1 MILRNW
7 YNALKAEITH
17 SVITNGVIDYT
28 GVAKPAGW
36 YSSNTGCGN
45 FYISGVNITT
55 SVYDGIIVVGRGTA
69 PPTLDDYKLEN
80 RITSGL
86 SGSLIRNKDESGI
99 NYVDLTNT
107 STSAI
112 TVSEI
117 GLYGK
122 AYSAANSGSTNYI
135 LIERSTFDPITIQP
149 GEIARIEYKININV
163 PE

>member
-17 SVITNGVIDYT
+17 SVIDNGVIDHQ
-28 GVAKPAGW
+28 GVARPAGW
-36 YSSNTGCGN
+36 YSNYTGCGI
-45 FYISGVNITT
+45 FYINSVDISNEALSGR
-55 SVYDGIIVVGRGTA
+55 IVVGSGTTL
-69 PPTLDDYKLEN
+69 PTLDDYKLEN

-86 SGSLIRNKDESGI
+86 SGSLVRTVDGSGI
-99 NYVDLTNT
+99 NYVDLSNI

-117 GLYGK
+117 GLYGL
-122 AYSAANSGSTNYI
+122 AYRGANTSSANRI

>member
-7 YNALKAEITH
+7 YNTVKAEITH
-17 SVITNGVIDYT
+17 SVIENGVIAHNGT
-28 GVAKPAGW
+28 ANPVGW
-36 YSSNTGCGN
+36 YANNTGCSN
-45 FYISGVNITT
+45 FNMNTVMISG
-55 SVYDGIIVVGRGTA
+55 SAYGGCLVVGNGTT

-86 SGSLIRNKDESGI
+86 DGSLVRTTDSSGI
-99 NYVDLTNT
+99 SYIDFTNI

-117 GLYGK
+117 GLYGY
-122 AYSAANSGSTNYI
+122 AYMGAGSSSSNAI

>member
-17 SVITNGVIDYT
+17 SVITNGVIDYN

-36 YSSNTGCGN
+36 YPNNTGCGN
-45 FYISGVNITT
+45 FNMTSVNI
-55 SVYDGIIVVGRGTA
+55 SSNVYPGRIAVGRGTTT
-69 PPTLDDYKLEN
+69 PTLDDYKLEN

-86 SGSLIRNKDESGI
+86 SGSVIRTTDGSGI
-99 NYVDLTNT
+99 SYVDLTNI
-107 STSAI
+107 SDGAI

-117 GLYGK
+117 GLFGQ
-122 AYSAANSGSTNYI
+122 AYSDAGQNSSNSI

-163 PE
+163 P